1 MPIYPDGLRDEDVD
15 EMASDDSDVL
25 EVDSD
30 RNALNYNE
38 ASPTTGF

>member
-1 MPIYPDGLRDEDVD
+1 MRDEDVD
-15 EMASDDSDVL
+15 ENHEMASDDSDVL